1 MLSSLHL
8 QQFGLIEQQEI
19 EFAPGFTVIT
29 GETGAGKSI
38 LLDALA
44 VCLGGRCDAQQVRFG
59 AERADVTAS
68 FELAADS
75 PVHTWLAERE
85 LDDGDFLHL
94 RRVILAGGR
103 SKSWI
108 NGRPASLSD
117 LRALGT
123 QLVDL
128 HSQHTQQQLL
138 SAAYAR
144 DWLDHAAG
152 LSEPASLLRR
162 LYRQWQSHLSQQQ
175 QALAAQASRAERLA
189 AADDILDNSGT
200 LDALREQVSGLHR
213 HYLALAA
220 TAKGL

>member
-1 MLSSLHL
+1 MKL
-8 QQFGLIEQQEI
+8 
-19 EFAPGFTVIT
+19 P
-29 GETGAGKSI
+29 
-38 LLDALA
+38 A
-44 VCLGGRCDAQQVRFG
+44 VSRI
-59 AERADVTAS
+59 
-68 FELAADS
+68 
-75 PVHTWLAERE
+75 HTWLAERE

-175 QALAAQASRAERLA
+175 QALAAQASRVERLRLLH
-189 AADDILDNSGT
+189 DQLEELEPLLGLDYRTIEQEHDRLSHFEQMMQDCAVLLEGLDGESG
-200 LDALREQVSGLHR
+200 GLAG
-213 HYLALAA
+213 ALA
-220 TAKGL
+220 GLLRKCQRGSSTGGCPIIQVLDSD